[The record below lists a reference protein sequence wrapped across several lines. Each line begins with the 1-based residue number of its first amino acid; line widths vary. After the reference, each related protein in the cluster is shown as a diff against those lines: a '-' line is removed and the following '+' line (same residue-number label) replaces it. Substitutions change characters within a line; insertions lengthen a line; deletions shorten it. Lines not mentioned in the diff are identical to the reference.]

1 MSLQPEDRPGLVAL
15 LEAGGDGVED
25 LGPGDPV
32 SRRGGPENEQLEQ
45 GRHVLL
51 IAGSLTK
58 KIGDRMFSALQE
70 KSQ

>member
-1 MSLQPEDRPGLVAL
+1 MAL

-51 IAGSLTK
+51 ISGSLTK
-58 KIGDRMFSALQE
+58 NWGPNVFNGCNGATRKFV
-70 KSQ
+70 

>member
-51 IAGSLTK
+51 ISGSLTK
-58 KIGDRMFSALQE
+58 KKLWTKPF
-70 KSQ
+70 